1 MEKREP
7 KDLTNYDKR
16 FEEDPSSFNDFQA
29 MDYVKELKNQGRTDD
44 AIEVGKTFLQ
54 VGEGLSGFIN
64 HYGYALYN
72 KYINIDEDKIKEKE
86 DLFFSIVDEITNL
99 CKQEKYSPLE
109 ATINKAMKYVM
120 NQKPVNYQ
128 KLSTLLDKLDVQTLS
143 IDPFINNAGKEF
155 ESKKEKWYRLKVRC
169 SYELEDYKACVE
181 YANKALTQPIKWHYN
196 NLNWVKYY
204 RASSLVHLQRYEEAE
219 NEFLALGNRIP
230 HVDSFQVL
238 YDLYMHT
245 GKVKE
250 AYTNLI
256 YKFFKSGYNLDEL
269 STYEMILDMVKTG
282 QNQEIINLANAFVYQ
297 IKAEN
302 QKEISQN
309 TILEQYQN
317 MDSSSLYDRLYNQLM
332 EHLDEYIDRYEA
344 KVVYYNK
351 DKEFGSL
358 YLEDE
363 MRLVP
368 SSWGRSGC
376 SSSNTPPC
384 RSPSSTGRLSTIS
397 IPDIPRSCSIAQ
409 TRSSASVVVCM
420 VNLVQF
426 ISSSS
431 LLLFHCILWIFY
443 QIFTG
448 LKSPEMQTVKGRYP

>member
-72 KYINIDEDKIKEKE
+72 KYINIDDDKIKEKE

-120 NQKPVNYQ
+120 NQKPVRYQ
-128 KLSTLLDKLDVQTLS
+128 KLSELLDKLDVQTLS
-143 IDPFINNAGKEF
+143 IEPFVNSAGKEY

-169 SYELEDYKACVE
+169 SYEMEDYKSCVE
-181 YANKALTQPIKWHYN
+181 YANLAFTHPIKWHYN

-204 RASSLVHLQRYEEAE
+204 RASSLVHLKRYEEAE
-219 NEFLALGNRIP
+219 NEFLSLGNKIP
-230 HVDSFQVL
+230 NVDSFQVL
-238 YDLYMHT
+238 YDLYMNT

-250 AYTNLI
+250 AYTNLV
-256 YKFFKSGYNLDEL
+256 YKFFKAGYNLDEL
-269 STYEMILDMVKTG
+269 GLYEMILDMVKTG
-282 QNQEIINLANAFVYQ
+282 QNQEVIDLANAFVYQ
-297 IKAEN
+297 LKAEN
-302 QKEISQN
+302 QKDVSQN
-309 TILEQYQN
+309 SISEQYQDT
-317 MDSSSLYDRLYNQLM
+317 DSSSLYDRLYNQLM
-332 EHLDEYIDRYEA
+332 EHLDEYIDRFEG

-351 DKEFGSL
+351 DKEFGSIDQDNDSDDHL
-358 YLEDE
+358 FFRQSDYIYDE
-363 MRLVP
+363 MVEKYDVVEYSLMKTFDFKKQQP
-368 SSWGRSGC
+368 SSKAILIK
-376 SSSNTPPC
+376 T
-384 RSPSSTGRLSTIS
+384 LYE
-397 IPDIPRSCSIAQ
+397 DIQ
-409 TRSSASVVVCM
+409 
-420 VNLVQF
+420 
-426 ISSSS
+426 
-431 LLLFHCILWIFY
+431 Y
-443 QIFTG
+443 
-448 LKSPEMQTVKGRYP
+448 